1 MKKNVLIKLGMLVGT
16 IGLLSSCS
24 NLNEGN
30 GTTTT
35 VPNQNSVID
44 GVEVSKDAK
53 SLNTLQALTSIS
65 LVKEGTSLQARNNIK
80 MSRNTNNSV
89 TTDIEKVLPQLDLLL
104 TSESTTSSK
113 VEEVE
118 TLINDETFNV
128 KETITFKNAKLED
141 ETYTM
146 VYNMTSFEERDDDEV
161 EKIVKMD
168 GYVLLSETEQYE
180 FVSFLSEE
188 KEHDETE
195 TERNFKISL
204 NDRSYVFVEE
214 SFEEERG
221 EKEREFEY
229 TFIQNGR
236 KELEY
241 SIEVENERFENSIEF
256 EVNDIEY
263 EVEKI
268 LPEVFD
274 NIGYKLTL
282 ADLYTDYIKRLIIKI
297 KKPIGRNIYTRLY
310 SNVQEQLEPEI
321 YELSPSTKLG
331 KFPGYNNILLTHKNL
346 QRIVQNNEPEWRQA
360 LSKIKGVYIITDTSS
375 GKLYIGSASGNNEG
389 IWQRWCAYAN
399 LNNLT
404 GGNKVFENIKTKDV
418 NHIINNFTYA
428 ILEIFDPKTNREYIL
443 QREVYW
449 KKVFKSVNYGM
460 NLN

>member
-1 MKKNVLIKLGMLVGT
+1 MIKLTEFIRLPEDKKNIKIKFNMNPNDTT
-16 IGLLSSCS
+16 I
-24 NLNEGN
+24 N
-30 GTTTT
+30 
-35 VPNQNSVID
+35 
-44 GVEVSKDAK
+44 A
-53 SLNTLQALTSIS
+53 
-65 LVKEGTSLQARNNIK
+65 
-80 MSRNTNNSV
+80 
-89 TTDIEKVLPQLDLLL
+89 LDLLL
-104 TSESTTSSK
+104 DDSEEWIKMNAYKSK
-113 VEEVE
+113 QPSNN
-118 TLINDETFNV
+118 LADA
-128 KETITFKNAKLED
+128 KYLITFA
-141 ETYTM
+141 
-146 VYNMTSFEERDDDEV
+146 
-161 EKIVKMD
+161 
-168 GYVLLSETEQYE
+168 QYYPYGSNYYI
-180 FVSFLSEE
+180 FGG
-188 KEHDETE
+188 
-195 TERNFKISL
+195 I
-204 NDRSYVFVEE
+204 
-214 SFEEERG
+214 
-221 EKEREFEY
+221 
-229 TFIQNGR
+229 
-236 KELEY
+236 
-241 SIEVENERFENSIEF
+241 
-256 EVNDIEY
+256 Y

>member
-30 GTTTT
+30 GTTTID
-35 VPNQNSVID
+35 PNQNSVID

-80 MSRNTNNSV
+80 MSRNTNKSV

-241 SIEVENERFENSIEF
+241 SIEIENERFENSIEF

-268 LPEVFD
+268 SRD
-274 NIGYKLTL
+274 NK
-282 ADLYTDYIKRLIIKI
+282 
-297 KKPIGRNIYTRLY
+297 
-310 SNVQEQLEPEI
+310 E
-321 YELSPSTKLG
+321 
-331 KFPGYNNILLTHKNL
+331 
-346 QRIVQNNEPEWRQA
+346 
-360 LSKIKGVYIITDTSS
+360 
-375 GKLYIGSASGNNEG
+375 LYIVKVEKDDRFEEFAMYEKVISESG
-389 IWQRWCAYAN
+389 
-399 LNNLT
+399 
-404 GGNKVFENIKTKDV
+404 
-418 NHIINNFTYA
+418 
-428 ILEIFDPKTNREYIL
+428 EISYEKL
-443 QREVYW
+443 
-449 KKVFKSVNYGM
+449 
-460 NLN
+460 